1 MLPLTPENDV
11 RATTKPPK
19 PQGVITRIGYMT
31 RKMIINAVDPEEV
44 RIAILRDRLLED
56 FDIETRGVEKNKGN
70 IYKGVVMA
78 VEPAL
83 NAAFVNYG
91 ADKQGFLTAN
101 DVHPKFAHDGSDGDK
116 APKIANLLKPKQTV
130 LVQVSKDEVGSKG
143 AVLTTFLSLAGRYLV
158 LMPDSETQ
166 GVSRKIEDEDTRR
179 KVREAAAKLDVPDN
193 MGVIIRTAGRDRTKL
208 DLNRDLRVLLRL
220 WDNIQKEAARA
231 KAPALI
237 FKEQDVI
244 IRALR
249 DYFSA
254 DIDEIVLDSDEAY
267 DRAAEY
273 MHMVMPNHRSALT
286 RYVERRPIF
295 HHYRIEEQL
304 DVIYSPKVTLPS
316 GGSIVIESTEALVAI
331 DVNSGKQ
338 KSANQEDTA
347 TQTNVEAAAEV
358 GRQLRLRDLGGII
371 VTDFIDMA
379 ARKNQQKVERALK
392 EALRTDKARVKVS
405 RISRNGTLEI
415 TRQRIRSALNASVFD
430 KCGVCRGTG
439 HVLNPGSHAISVL
452 RKLRDRASRGDLRSA
467 KVRVEPEVA
476 NRLRTE
482 NWSALQEVERRYGIR
497 VEVLAEHSFAS
508 GQDDFTFE
516 TNPDAVVIPLE
527 EPNFGPAPRPDYG
540 DAPPPEDVWADDE
553 DDLRRLDLEEAEDED
568 EDEEDELAAAEEE
581 DDMETESRSEESR
594 GRRRRGRRGA
604 RREETGRPSAGAR
617 VSSRGERGRED
628 AAERGD
634 HTLDIPSFEFI
645 DPAQLRGLLARRP
658 RPIREAGEDEL
669 PMAPTRARAGGRGER
684 ADRRDEPR
692 ESVDERSG
700 RRRRRRRG
708 RGEGAPRLEEANV
721 IRASEALRDA
731 PPVAVAAGG
740 GAKAADQAPKRGF
753 FSRLFGWGK

>member
-1 MLPLTPENDV
+1 
-11 RATTKPPK
+11 
-19 PQGVITRIGYMT
+19 MT

-44 RIAILRDRLLED
+44 RIAILKGRMLED

-101 DVHPKFAHDGSDGDK
+101 DVHFKYAPNGNEPEKS
-116 APKIANLLKPKQTV
+116 PKIEKLLKPKQTV

-166 GVSRKIEDEDTRR
+166 GVSRKIEDEETRR
-179 KVREAAAKLDVPDN
+179 KVREAAAKLDVPNN

-220 WDNIQKEAARA
+220 WDNIQKTANRA

-254 DIDEIVLDSDEAY
+254 DIDEIVLDADEAY

-273 MHMVMPNHRSALT
+273 MHLVMPNHRSALT

-304 DVIYSPKVTLPS
+304 DVIYSPKVVLPS
-316 GGSIVIESTEALVAI
+316 GGSVVIESTEALVAI

-338 KSANQEDTA
+338 KSNNQEETA
-347 TQTNVEAAAEV
+347 LQTNTEAAIEV
-358 GRQLRLRDLGGII
+358 ARQLRLRDLGGII
-371 VTDFIDMA
+371 VVDFIDMGM
-379 ARKNQQKVERALK
+379 RKNQQKVERVMK
-392 EALRTDKARVKVS
+392 EALRFDKARVKVG

-415 TRQRIRSALNASVFD
+415 TRQRIRSALQTSVFD
-430 KCGVCRGTG
+430 TCGLCHGTG
-439 HVLNPGSHAISVL
+439 HVLNPASHAIAVL
-452 RKLRDRASRGDLRSA
+452 RRLRDRSSRGDLRTA
-467 KVRVEPEVA
+467 KVRVKPEVA
-476 NRLRTE
+476 NRLRTDY
-482 NWSALQEVERRYGIR
+482 WSALQDIEKRYSIR
-497 VEVLAEHSFAS
+497 VEVLVEHSFAS

-527 EPNFGPAPRPDYG
+527 EPNFGPAPRPEDFG
-540 DAPPPEDVWADDE
+540 IEPPVLSPEDVE
-553 DDLRRLDLEEAEDED
+553 FLEFLDEAE
-568 EDEEDELAAAEEE
+568 LAQRALEAAEAEEE
-581 DDMETESRSEESR
+581 DEEEEEEEDMDHEEEKGRGRS
-594 GRRRRGRRGA
+594 RRRRGGRRDAGEASASGTGDRGHEGGDQTLGIPTFEFVDPKDLRGHWGRDGA
-604 RREETGRPSAGAR
+604 SRRNERSEHRGDRSERPRRNSDATATAGAHKNVGHHTSAG
-617 VSSRGERGRED
+617 EEEEGR
-628 AAERGD
+628 
-634 HTLDIPSFEFI
+634 T
-645 DPAQLRGLLARRP
+645 
-658 RPIREAGEDEL
+658 
-669 PMAPTRARAGGRGER
+669 
-684 ADRRDEPR
+684 
-692 ESVDERSG
+692 
-700 RRRRRRRG
+700 RRRRRRRSGG
-708 RGEGAPRLEEANV
+708 RGGEHTGAQETAGMPPKTAATANRAQSPASSNGEE
-721 IRASEALRDA
+721 
-731 PPVAVAAGG
+731 
-740 GAKAADQAPKRGF
+740 PKRGF
-753 FSRLFGWGK
+753 FARLFGWGGTK

>member
-1 MLPLTPENDV
+1 
-11 RATTKPPK
+11 
-19 PQGVITRIGYMT
+19 MT

-44 RIAILRDRLLED
+44 RIAILTGRMLED

-101 DVHPKFAHDGSDGDK
+101 DVHFKYAPNGNEPDK
-116 APKIANLLKPKQTV
+116 SPKIEKLLKPKQTV

-166 GVSRKIEDEDTRR
+166 GVSRKIEDEETRR
-179 KVREAAAKLDVPDN
+179 KVREAAAKLDVPSN

-220 WDNIQKEAARA
+220 WDNIQKTANRA
-231 KAPALI
+231 KGPALI

-254 DIDEIVLDSDEAY
+254 DIDEIVLDADEAY

-273 MHMVMPNHRSALT
+273 MHLVMPNHRSALT

-304 DVIYSPKVTLPS
+304 DVIYSPKVVLQS

-338 KSANQEDTA
+338 KSNNQEETA
-347 TQTNVEAAAEV
+347 SQTNTEAAIEV
-358 GRQLRLRDLGGII
+358 ARQLRLRDLGGII
-371 VTDFIDMA
+371 VVDFIDMGM
-379 ARKNQQKVERALK
+379 RKNQQKVERVMK
-392 EALRTDKARVKVS
+392 EALRFDKARVKVG

-415 TRQRIRSALNASVFD
+415 TRQRIRSALQTSVFD
-430 KCGVCRGTG
+430 TCGLCHGTG
-439 HVLNPGSHAISVL
+439 HVLNPASHAIAVL
-452 RKLRDRASRGDLRSA
+452 RRLRDRSSRGDLRTA
-467 KVRVEPEVA
+467 KVRVKPEVA
-476 NRLRTE
+476 NRLRTDY
-482 NWSALQEVERRYGIR
+482 WSALQDIEKRYSIR
-497 VEVLAEHSFAS
+497 VEVLVEHSFAS

-527 EPNFGPAPRPDYG
+527 EPNFGPAPRPEDFGIEPPVLSPEDLEFLEFLDEAELAQRALEAAEAEEEEEEEEEEEDMDHEEERGRGRSRRRRGGRRDAGEASASGPSERSQEGG
-540 DAPPPEDVWADDE
+540 DALGIPTFEFVDPK
-553 DDLRRLDLEEAEDED
+553 DLRGNWGRDGASRRGGERDRGERPRRGSGDAAAAPVAANKNAGRHAP
-568 EDEEDELAAAEEE
+568 AAAEEE
-581 DDMETESRSEESR
+581 E
-594 GRRRRGRRGA
+594 GR
-604 RREETGRPSAGAR
+604 T
-617 VSSRGERGRED
+617 
-628 AAERGD
+628 
-634 HTLDIPSFEFI
+634 
-645 DPAQLRGLLARRP
+645 
-658 RPIREAGEDEL
+658 
-669 PMAPTRARAGGRGER
+669 
-684 ADRRDEPR
+684 
-692 ESVDERSG
+692 
-700 RRRRRRRG
+700 RRRRRRRSGG
-708 RGEGAPRLEEANV
+708 RGGEHTGTQESGMSPKSTAAASRAQSASASGTEE
-721 IRASEALRDA
+721 
-731 PPVAVAAGG
+731 
-740 GAKAADQAPKRGF
+740 PKRGF
-753 FSRLFGWGK
+753 FARLFGWGGSK